1 VGLAKA
7 SAGDGIAEGIDETS
21 VQLTVPARAE
31 NVAVVRH
38 AFAGLAAAMEMDP
51 ETIADL
57 KTIVTEACMNVVVHA
72 YEGKDGPLEVRAWP
86 EDNKLVIAV
95 RDYGTGVRPLVD
107 PRRESLRLGLPLIA
121 ALSESFEISGA
132 PGHGTEV
139 TMRVPLTANGKTPE
153 AEGTPAFATVG
164 ETQLRVP
171 AGDLV
176 APVLSRVVAM
186 YAARADFS
194 VDRLSDAILLSDAI
208 SANGPDEF
216 LDGTARIA
224 IAEEEGAFVVRVGPL
239 EAGAGQ
245 RLIEGMKIPELDASL
260 EGLADEIRVEE
271 AEDGE
276 RLVMRVANPA
286 P

>member
-1 VGLAKA
+1 M
-7 SAGDGIAEGIDETS
+7 DESS

-72 YEGKDGPLEVRAWP
+72 YEGKDGPLEVRAWA
-86 EDNKLVIAV
+86 EGDDLVVAV
-95 RDYGTGVRPLVD
+95 RDYGNGVRPLVD

-121 ALSESFEISGA
+121 ALSSSFEISGA
-132 PGHGTEV
+132 PGQGTEV
-139 TMRVPLTANGKTPE
+139 TMRVPLATNGGTAQETPP
-153 AEGTPAFATVG
+153 TVVRVG

-216 LDGTARIA
+216 LEGTARIG
-224 IAEEEGAFVVRVGPL
+224 ISEEEGAFIVRVGPL

-245 RLIEGMKIPELDASL
+245 RLLDGMKIPELDASL

-271 AEDGE
+271 EDDGE
-276 RLVMRVANPA
+276 RLVMRVANPTG
-286 P
+286 

>member
-1 VGLAKA
+1 M
-7 SAGDGIAEGIDETS
+7 DESS

-86 EDNKLVIAV
+86 DDDELVVAV
-95 RDYGTGVRPLVD
+95 RDYGNGVRPLVD

-121 ALSESFEISGA
+121 ALSSSFEISGA

-139 TMRVPLTANGKTPE
+139 TMRVPLGTNGSAPQEPPPTALV
-153 AEGTPAFATVG
+153 VG
-164 ETQLRVP
+164 EAQLRVP

-245 RLIEGMKIPELDASL
+245 HLLDGMRIPELDASL
-260 EGLADEIRVEE
+260 EGLADEIRVED

-276 RLVMRVANPA
+276 FLVMRVANPIG
-286 P
+286 

>member
-1 VGLAKA
+1 MDK
-7 SAGDGIAEGIDETS
+7 SS

-31 NVAVVRH
+31 NVAVIRH

-51 ETIADL
+51 EAIADL

-86 EDNKLVIAV
+86 EDADLVIAV
-95 RDYGTGVRPLVD
+95 RDYGNGVRPLVD

-121 ALSESFEISGA
+121 ALSSSFEISGA
-132 PGHGTEV
+132 PGRGTEV
-139 TMRVPLTANGKTPE
+139 TMRVPLSSNGHVDEGPSTVTA
-153 AEGTPAFATVG
+153 VG

-224 IAEEEGAFVVRVGPL
+224 ITEEEGAFVVRVGPL

-245 RLIEGMKIPELDASL
+245 RLLDGMKIPDLDASL

-271 AEDGE
+271 GEDGE
-276 RLVMRVANPA
+276 RLVMRVANPS

>member
-1 VGLAKA
+1 M
-7 SAGDGIAEGIDETS
+7 GDPS

-72 YEGKDGPLEVRAWP
+72 YEGEEGPLEVRAWP
-86 EDNKLVIAV
+86 ENGDLVLTV
-95 RDYGTGVRPLVD
+95 RDYGNGVRPLVD
-107 PRRESLRLGLPLIA
+107 EP
-121 ALSESFEISGA
+121 
-132 PGHGTEV
+132 
-139 TMRVPLTANGKTPE
+139 
-153 AEGTPAFATVG
+153 
-164 ETQLRVP
+164 QLRVP

-186 YAARADFS
+186 FAARADFS

-216 LDGTARIA
+216 PNGTAQIA
-224 IAEEEGAFVVRVGPL
+224 IAEEDGAFVVHV
-239 EAGAGQ
+239 
-245 RLIEGMKIPELDASL
+245 
-260 EGLADEIRVEE
+260 
-271 AEDGE
+271 
-276 RLVMRVANPA
+276 
-286 P
+286 

>member
-1 VGLAKA
+1 M
-7 SAGDGIAEGIDETS
+7 DESS

-72 YEGKDGPLEVRAWP
+72 YEGKDGALEVRAWAE
-86 EDNKLVIAV
+86 EDDLVVAV
-95 RDYGTGVRPLVD
+95 RDYGNGVRPLVD

-121 ALSESFEISGA
+121 ALSSSFEISGA
-132 PGHGTEV
+132 PGQGTEV
-139 TMRVPLTANGKTPE
+139 TMRVPLGTNGSTAQE
-153 AEGTPAFATVG
+153 APPTVVTVG

-208 SANGPDEF
+208 SAHGPDEF
-216 LDGTARIA
+216 LEGTARIA

-239 EAGAGQ
+239 EQGAGQ
-245 RLIEGMKIPELDASL
+245 RLLDGMKIPELDASL

-271 AEDGE
+271 GDDGE
-276 RLVMRVANPA
+276 RLVVRIANPVA
-286 P
+286 

>member
-1 VGLAKA
+1 M
-7 SAGDGIAEGIDETS
+7 GDPS
-21 VQLTVPARAE
+21 VQLTMPARAE

-38 AFAGLAAAMEMDP
+38 ALAGLAAAMEMDP

-72 YEGKDGPLEVRAWP
+72 YEGEEGPLQVRAGP
-86 EDNKLVIAV
+86 ENGELVVAV

-121 ALSESFEISGA
+121 ALSASFEISGA
-132 PGHGTEV
+132 QGGGTEV
-139 TMRVPLTANGKTPE
+139 TMRVPLSSNGAAPE
-153 AEGTPAFATVG
+153 VSRPVEMAT

-176 APVLSRVVAM
+176 APVLSRIVAM
-186 YAARADFS
+186 FAARADFS

-216 LDGTARIA
+216 PDGTAQIA
-224 IAEEEGAFVVRVGPL
+224 IVEEDGAFVVQVGPL
-239 EAGAGQ
+239 RSGAAK
-245 RLIEGMKIPELDASL
+245 RLLEGMRIPELDASL
-260 EGLADEIRVEE
+260 EALADEIRVDEG
-271 AEDGE
+271 EDGE

-286 P
+286 

>member
-1 VGLAKA
+1 V
-7 SAGDGIAEGIDETS
+7 EGSEETS

-72 YEGKDGPLEVRAWP
+72 YEGKDGPLEVRAWAE
-86 EDNKLVIAV
+86 EDKLAIAV

-139 TMRVPLTANGKTPE
+139 TMRVPLTANGKP
-153 AEGTPAFATVG
+153 AGAGTPAFATVS

-271 AEDGE
+271 SEDGE
-276 RLVMRVANPA
+276 RLVMKIANPT

>member
-1 VGLAKA
+1 MDA
-7 SAGDGIAEGIDETS
+7 S

-72 YEGKDGPLEVRAWP
+72 YEGKEGPLEVRAWA
-86 EDNKLVIAV
+86 EDGDLVLTV
-95 RDYGTGVRPLVD
+95 RDYGSGVRPLVD
-107 PRRESLRLGLPLIA
+107 PGRESLRLGLPLIA
-121 ALSESFEISGA
+121 ALAASFQISGA
-132 PGHGTEV
+132 PGKGTEV
-139 TMRVPLTANGKTPE
+139 TMRVPLTPNGAASETAQPVE
-153 AEGTPAFATVG
+153 VVG
-164 ETQLRVP
+164 DTQLRVP

-186 YAARADFS
+186 FAARADFS

-216 LDGTARIA
+216 PDGMAQIS
-224 IAEEEGAFVVRVGPL
+224 ISEERDAFVVEVGPL
-239 EAGAGQ
+239 QAGAGK
-245 RLIEGMKIPELDASL
+245 RLLDGMRIPELDASL
-260 EGLADEIRVEE
+260 EGLADEIRVEGE
-271 AEDGE
+271 NGGE
-276 RLVMRVANPA
+276 RLVMRVASPG
-286 P
+286 

>member
-1 VGLAKA
+1 MDA
-7 SAGDGIAEGIDETS
+7 S

-38 AFAGLAAAMEMDP
+38 AFAGLAAAMELDP

-72 YEGKDGPLEVRAWP
+72 YEGEEGPLEVRAWP
-86 EDNKLVIAV
+86 EDGDLVLAV
-95 RDYGTGVRPLVD
+95 RDYGSGVRPLVD

-121 ALSESFEISGA
+121 ALAASFQISGA
-132 PGHGTEV
+132 PGRGTEV
-139 TMRVPLTANGKTPE
+139 TMRVPMAPNGALPE
-153 AEGTPAFATVG
+153 TSSLPVEVVS

-171 AGDLV
+171 AGHLV

-186 YAARADFS
+186 FAARADFS

-216 LDGTARIA
+216 PDGMAQIS
-224 IAEEEGAFVVRVGPL
+224 IIEEDDAFIVQVGPL
-239 EAGAGQ
+239 ESGAAQ
-245 RLIEGMKIPELDASL
+245 RLLEGMRIPELDASL
-260 EGLADEIRVEE
+260 EGLADEIRVE
-271 AEDGE
+271 DDDQGE
-276 RLVMRVANPA
+276 RLVIRVANPV
-286 P
+286 

>member
-1 VGLAKA
+1 M
-7 SAGDGIAEGIDETS
+7 DESS

-86 EDNKLVIAV
+86 DEDELVVAV
-95 RDYGTGVRPLVD
+95 RDYGNGVRPLVD

-121 ALSESFEISGA
+121 ALSSSFEISGA

-139 TMRVPLTANGKTPE
+139 TMRVPLGTNGGAPEEAPPTAV
-153 AEGTPAFATVG
+153 TVG

-224 IAEEEGAFVVRVGPL
+224 ITEEEGAFVVRVGPL
-239 EAGAGQ
+239 ERGGGQ
-245 RLIEGMKIPELDASL
+245 RLLDGMKIPELDASL
-260 EGLADEIRVEE
+260 AGLADEIRVEE
-271 AEDGE
+271 ADDGE
-276 RLVMRVANPA
+276 RVVMRIANPTG
-286 P
+286 

>member
-1 VGLAKA
+1 MG
-7 SAGDGIAEGIDETS
+7 ERS

-72 YEGKDGPLEVRAWP
+72 YEGEEGPLEVRAWP
-86 EDNKLVIAV
+86 ENGDLVVNV
-95 RDYGTGVRPLVD
+95 RDYGNGVRPLVD
-107 PRRESLRLGLPLIA
+107 ARRESLRLGLPLIA
-121 ALSESFEISGA
+121 ALSASFEISGA
-132 PGHGTEV
+132 AGRGTQV
-139 TMRVPLTANGKTPE
+139 TMRVPLETNGPLPE
-153 AEGTPAFATVG
+153 ASAPVEMVD

-186 YAARADFS
+186 FAARADFS

-216 LDGTARIA
+216 PNGTAQIA
-224 IAEEEGAFVVRVGPL
+224 IAEEDGAFVVHVGPL
-239 EAGAGQ
+239 ESGAAQ
-245 RLIEGMKIPELDASL
+245 RLLDGMRIPELDASL
-260 EGLADEIRVEE
+260 EGLADEIRVDDG
-271 AEDGE
+271 EDGE
-276 RLVMRVANPA
+276 RLVMRIANPIGR
-286 P
+286 PV

>member
-1 VGLAKA
+1 M
-7 SAGDGIAEGIDETS
+7 DESS

-86 EDNKLVIAV
+86 EEDEFVIAV
-95 RDYGTGVRPLVD
+95 RDYGNGVRPLVD
-107 PRRESLRLGLPLIA
+107 PRCESLRLGFPLIA
-121 ALSESFEISGA
+121 ALSLSFEISGA

-139 TMRVPLTANGKTPE
+139 TMRVPLGTNGLAASEPPSTSVPLS
-153 AEGTPAFATVG
+153 

-224 IAEEEGAFVVRVGPL
+224 IAEEEGAFVVRIGPL

-245 RLIEGMKIPELDASL
+245 RLRDGMKIPELDASL

-271 AEDGE
+271 TGDGE
-276 RLVMRVANPA
+276 LVVMRVANPA
-286 P
+286 V